1 MTAITAMPTLDA
13 MIHHL
18 RHPET
23 WPAGF
28 EWDYSYATA
37 CAVGLA
43 HGLWPDSTT
52 SFSYSDLAH
61 TLGLSP
67 HAGYIIF
74 TGLTAPWWRRPFRFH
89 DRQALVTA
97 ADVAS
102 ALERERAT

>member
-1 MTAITAMPTLDA
+1 MTTITATPTLDA

-28 EWDYSYATA
+28 EWDYSYSTR

-43 HGLWPDSTT
+43 HGLWPEDTT
-52 SFSYSDLAH
+52 LSYHDLARK
-61 TLGLSP
+61 LGLKEGVSNEIF
-67 HAGYIIF
+67 AG
-74 TGLTAPWWRRPFRFH
+74 LRPPWWRRPFRFH